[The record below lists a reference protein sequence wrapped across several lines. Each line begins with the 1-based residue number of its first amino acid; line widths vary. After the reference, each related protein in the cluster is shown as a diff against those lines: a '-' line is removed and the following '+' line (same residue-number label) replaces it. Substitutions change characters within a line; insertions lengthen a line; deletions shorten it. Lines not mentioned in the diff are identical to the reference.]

1 MDDVNRRLKVLERRQ
16 ETLTQRL
23 SEERTQRHL
32 LRNDVRWIVRVAMAA
47 AAVVSTLISLAAH
60 FASSLL

>member
-1 MDDVNRRLKVLERRQ
+1 MDDVNRRLNVLERRQ

-60 FASSLL
+60 FTSSLF